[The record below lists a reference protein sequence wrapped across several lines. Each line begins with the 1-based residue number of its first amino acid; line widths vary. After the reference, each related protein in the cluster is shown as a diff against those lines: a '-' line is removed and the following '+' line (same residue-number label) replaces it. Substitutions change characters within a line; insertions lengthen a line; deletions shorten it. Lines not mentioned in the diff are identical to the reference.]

1 MKTFLEFIT
10 ESLSH
15 LEKFLSDNLK
25 DSEYYFND
33 RGKLNIEINKINYN
47 KVIDMLK
54 PIERTYKYSLCGY
67 FSDFYDANEEISD
80 FNEFRKDI
88 LYWINTLLENSD
100 DYEYDEPLITL
111 YFEPVY
117 GEKIS
122 NIPNIVYHVTD
133 LSNIDNIKSKGL
145 LPRNTNKISYHPRRV
160 YLLLNEEGAQDLI
173 ENFKFNIDNPV
184 ILTVDIS
191 NIKANLSFYK
201 DINYPKGVFIDQRIS
216 PKYIINYKRV
226 N

>member
-25 DSEYYFND
+25 DSEYYFNG

-47 KVIDMLK
+47 KVIAMLK

-67 FSDFYDANEEISD
+67 FSNFYDENEEISD

-88 LYWINTLLENSD
+88 AYNIKIQIEDGSD
-100 DYEYDEPLITL
+100 YYDDEPLITL

-133 LSNIDNIKSKGL
+133 LSNIDNIKLKGL
-145 LPRNTNKISYHPRRV
+145 LPKNTNKISYHPRRV
-160 YLLLNEEGAQDLI
+160 YLLLNEEDAQDLI
-173 ENFKFNIDNPV
+173 KNFRFNIDNPV
-184 ILTVDIS
+184 ILTVDIT
-191 NIKANLSFYK
+191 NIKTNLSFYK

-226 N
+226 S